1 MDGKEVKPDE
11 LKERADISR
20 SRYSIQ
26 ITKKKTVTVDGKEE
40 EVYTPFVMMTGMIL
54 PNETFSN
61 VTIDNGKVISDGS
74 RNIVVGFGIPGLKDS
89 LDRDEETKKKLR
101 IKANDSREL

>member
-1 MDGKEVKPDE
+1 MDYANKE
-11 LKERADISR
+11 
-20 SRYSIQ
+20 
-26 ITKKKTVTVDGKEE
+26 KKTVSVDGKQE

-74 RNIVVGFGIPGLKDS
+74 KNIVVGFGMPGMKES
-89 LDRDEETKKKLR
+89 LNLDESKNRRSDNPGKSLR
-101 IKANDSREL
+101 GS

>member
-1 MDGKEVKPDE
+1 MDYTNKE
-11 LKERADISR
+11 
-20 SRYSIQ
+20 
-26 ITKKKTVTVDGKEE
+26 KKTVSVDGKQE

-74 RNIVVGFGIPGLKDS
+74 KNIVVGFGMPGMKES
-89 LDRDEETKKKLR
+89 LNLTKAKQK
-101 IKANDSREL
+101 I

>member
-1 MDGKEVKPDE
+1 MDYTNKE
-11 LKERADISR
+11 
-20 SRYSIQ
+20 
-26 ITKKKTVTVDGKEE
+26 KKTVSVDGKQE

-74 RNIVVGFGIPGLKDS
+74 KNIVVGFGMPGMKES
-89 LDRDEETKKKLR
+89 LNLDESKNR
-101 IKANDSREL
+101 RSDNPGNFCDGG